1 MPPRT
6 SKPAS
11 AKKKTTTA
19 SAPVQQTHAP
29 FSIVF
34 MVAIVAM
41 LTVALLLIWRELP
54 IGTKPSPETT
64 STPPVAT
71 APASEEQTSCESAG
85 GKWTECGNPCHGKPG
100 EVCITQCEAQCL
112 CGGADGWTCPKD
124 QVCTDYEQAEGASE
138 AIGVCR
144 SELPEP
150 PAPTGPVR
158 ERPEGMVCDDLNF
171 ICVYEAARDSTL
183 TNPFTVDGSGIAFE
197 NTISWRLLDAN
208 KNVLETGFTTAD
220 AADIGQPG
228 DFQIRGFILS
238 VPETATGTLEVFES
252 SAKDGQ
258 PIHVLSIPVTLPR
271 VAMTSRIFLR
281 GVPTDTDCSV
291 VNQLELTVPRSNLP
305 VETSLQLLLKMGEL
319 RPEQTSIPKGTR
331 LESLSVSGGTAKVVL
346 SPELES
352 YGGGSC
358 NVLSIRSQIE
368 TTLKQFSS
376 IRNVEISVPGKAPE
390 ETLQP

>member
-6 SKPAS
+6 SKSSS
-11 AKKKTTTA
+11 AKKKTTVKPA
-19 SAPVQQTHAP
+19 SVQPSHAP

-54 IGTKPSPETT
+54 IGSKPAPKADP
-64 STPPVAT
+64 TPVVT
-71 APASEEQTSCESAG
+71 APASPKQTACEAAG
-85 GKWTECGNPCHGKPG
+85 GTWTECGNPCHGKPG
-100 EVCITQCEAQCL
+100 EVCITSCEAQCL
-112 CGGADGWTCPKD
+112 CGGADGWMCPEN
-124 QVCTDYEQAEGASE
+124 QVCTDYEQPEGATE

-144 SELPEP
+144 DKPAEP

-158 ERPEGMVCDDLNF
+158 ERPQGMICDDLNF
-171 ICVYEAARDSTL
+171 LCVYEAAKDSTL

-197 NTISWRLLDAN
+197 NTVSWRLLDAN
-208 KNVLETGFTTAD
+208 GVVLETGFTTAD
-220 AADIGQPG
+220 APDIGRPG

-238 VPETATGTLEVFES
+238 VPQTATGTLEIFES
-252 SAKDGQ
+252 SAKDGK
-258 PIHVLSIPVTLPR
+258 PIHVLSVPVLLPR
-271 VAMTSRIFLR
+271 TTMTSRVFLR
-281 GVPTDTDCSV
+281 AVPTETDCSV

-305 VETSLQLLLKMGEL
+305 VETALRLLLKMGEL
-319 RPEQTSIPKGTR
+319 RPEQTAIPKGTR
-331 LESLSVSGGTAKVVL
+331 LESLAVSGGTANVVL
-346 SPELES
+346 SPELED

-358 NVLSIRSQIE
+358 NVQAIRAQIE

-376 IRNVEISVPGKAPE
+376 IRNVEISVPGKPAE

>member
-1 MPPRT
+1 MPPRS

-11 AKKKTTTA
+11 AKKKKTPP

-64 STPPVAT
+64 PPPVAT
-71 APASEEQTSCESAG
+71 APASEEQTACETAG

-100 EVCITQCEAQCL
+100 EVCITQCETQCL
-112 CGGADGWTCPKD
+112 CGGADGWQCPKD

-144 SELPEP
+144 SEPSEP
-150 PAPTGPVR
+150 PVPTGPVR
-158 ERPEGMVCDDLNF
+158 ERPTGMICDDLNF
-171 ICVYEAARDSTL
+171 ICVYEAAKDSTL
-183 TNPFTVDGSGIAFE
+183 SNPFTVDGSGIAFE
-197 NTISWRLLDAN
+197 NNVNWRLLDAN
-208 KNVLETGFTTAD
+208 GIVLESGFTTAD
-220 AADIGQPG
+220 APDIGRPG

-238 VPETATGTLEVFES
+238 LPQTATGTLEVFES
-252 SAKDGQ
+252 SAKDGK
-258 PIHVLSIPVTLPR
+258 PTHVLSIPVILPR
-271 VAMTSRIFLR
+271 TAMTSRVYLR
-281 GVPTDTDCSV
+281 AVPTETDCSV
-291 VNQLELTVPRSNLP
+291 VNQLELIVPRSGLP
-305 VETSLQLLLKMGEL
+305 VETALRLLLKMAEL
-319 RPEQTSIPKGTR
+319 RPEQTVIPKGTR
-331 LESLSVSGGTAKVVL
+331 LVSLAVSGGTAKVVL

-358 NVLSIRSQIE
+358 NVLAIRSQIE

-376 IRNVEISVPGKAPE
+376 IRNVEISVPGKLPE